1 MSNLHAAATHEVA
14 YPQFVFLVEGRFP
27 QSKNNFVIFPTKL
40 FFREV
45 PVHQMKK
52 ALSYV
57 LVVACLFLAAA
68 GSLWAKR
75 QAQESQPASSSTAAA
90 PLDYEFFKAK
100 VEPIFLFKRP
110 GHARCIVCHTANHV
124 PLHLVPLSPGSTTWN
139 EEQSR
144 QNFELVQRVV
154 VPGSMESP
162 LLRHP
167 LAQQAGGDPA
177 HGGGK
182 HFESRDNP
190 EWLTLKAFVFGA
202 TLK

>member
-1 MSNLHAAATHEVA
+1 VC
-14 YPQFVFLVEGRFP
+14 
-27 QSKNNFVIFPTKL
+27 
-40 FFREV
+40 
-45 PVHQMKK
+45 QMTK
-52 ALSYV
+52 ALSCV
-57 LVVACLFLAAA
+57 LVLASLFLAAA
-68 GSLWAKR
+68 GSLWANR
-75 QAQESQPASSSTAAA
+75 RAQEGQASSSSTAAA

-110 GHARCIVCHTANHV
+110 GHARCVVCHTVNHV

-154 VPGSMESP
+154 VAGSMESP

-182 HFESRDNP
+182 HFESQDNP
-190 EWLTLKAFVFGA
+190 EWLTLKAWVFGA

>member
-1 MSNLHAAATHEVA
+1 M
-14 YPQFVFLVEGRFP
+14 P
-27 QSKNNFVIFPTKL
+27 
-40 FFREV
+40 EV
-45 PVHQMKK
+45 PVREMKK
-52 ALSYV
+52 ALSYM
-57 LVVACLFLAAA
+57 LVVAGLFLAVA
-68 GSLWAKR
+68 GSLWGKW
-75 QAQESQPASSSTAAA
+75 QAQEKEGQPASSSTESAS
-90 PLDYEFFKAK
+90 LNYEFFKEK

-110 GHARCIVCHTANHV
+110 GHARCVVCHTINHV

-167 LAQQAGGDPA
+167 LAQEAGGDPA

-182 HFESRDNP
+182 HFSSQDNP
-190 EWLTLKAFVFGA
+190 EWLTLKAWVFGA
-202 TLK
+202 KLK

>member
-1 MSNLHAAATHEVA
+1 
-14 YPQFVFLVEGRFP
+14 
-27 QSKNNFVIFPTKL
+27 
-40 FFREV
+40 
-45 PVHQMKK
+45 VHRMKT

-57 LVVACLFLAAA
+57 LVVACLLLAA
-68 GSLWAKR
+68 GRSLWAKR
-75 QAQESQPASSSTAAA
+75 QEKESQPASSSTESAS
-90 PLDYEFFKAK
+90 LNYEFFKAK
-100 VEPIFLFKRP
+100 VEPVFLNKRP
-110 GHARCIVCHTANHV
+110 GHARCVSCHTLNHV

-182 HFESRDNP
+182 HFESQDNP
-190 EWLTLKAFVFGA
+190 EWLNLKAWVFGA

>member
-1 MSNLHAAATHEVA
+1 M
-14 YPQFVFLVEGRFP
+14 Y
-27 QSKNNFVIFPTKL
+27 
-40 FFREV
+40 
-45 PVHQMKK
+45 QMKK
-52 ALSYV
+52 ALSCM
-57 LVVACLFLAAA
+57 LVVACLFFAAA
-68 GSLWAKR
+68 GSLWAKW
-75 QAQESQPASSSTAAA
+75 QEKESQPGSSTTESAT
-90 PLDYEFFKAK
+90 LNYEFFKAK

-110 GHARCIVCHTANHV
+110 GHARCVVCHTANHV

-182 HFESRDNP
+182 HFSSQDDP
-190 EWLTLKAFVFGA
+190 EWLTLKAWVFGA

>member
-1 MSNLHAAATHEVA
+1 M
-14 YPQFVFLVEGRFP
+14 Q
-27 QSKNNFVIFPTKL
+27 
-40 FFREV
+40 
-45 PVHQMKK
+45 QMKK
-52 ALSYV
+52 ALSYM

-68 GSLWAKR
+68 VSLWANR
-75 QAQESQPASSSTAAA
+75 QEKESQPASSSTESAS
-90 PLDYEFFKAK
+90 LNYEFFKAK

-110 GHARCIVCHTANHV
+110 GHARCVVCHTINHV

-182 HFESRDNP
+182 HFNSQDDP
-190 EWLTLKAFVFGA
+190 EWLTLKAWVFGA
-202 TLK
+202 ALK

>member
-1 MSNLHAAATHEVA
+1 MRRIKTGLFCM
-14 YPQFVFLVEGRFP
+14 FV
-27 QSKNNFVIFPTKL
+27 
-40 FFREV
+40 V
-45 PVHQMKK
+45 PCM
-52 ALSYV
+52 Y
-57 LVVACLFLAAA
+57 LVVA
-68 GSLWAKR
+68 
-75 QAQESQPASSSTAAA
+75 ASSKVQGQSGPSSTASAS
-90 PLDYEFFKAK
+90 LDYEFFKAK
-100 VEPIFLFKRP
+100 VEPVFLNKRP
-110 GHARCIVCHTANHV
+110 GHARCVSCHTLNHV

-139 EEQSR
+139 DEQSH

-182 HFESRDNP
+182 HFESQDNS
-190 EWLTLKAFVFGA
+190 EWLNLKAWVFGA